1 MYFSDFKLEIYFVPH
16 TLGQPRLVNPLSI
29 RPPLSIPSYPIRQY
43 DEDFDERMTAHRDAP
58 MERNEDVNEKD

>member
-1 MYFSDFKLEIYFVPH
+1 MYFPEIKLGRYFVPH

-43 DEDFDERMTAHRDAP
+43 DEDSNERMTAHRDAP
-58 MERNEDVNEKD
+58 MQRNEDINEKD